1 MVRYAR
7 RASALQESL
16 RALASGGGN
25 ADTVALAAVD
35 AGLKP
40 GVLSK
45 DELIRFRGK
54 RAEYL
59 EAR

>member
-7 RASALQESL
+7 RAAALQQSL
-16 RALASGGGN
+16 RALPGGDS
-25 ADTVALAAVD
+25 ADAAALAAVD

-40 GVLSK
+40 GALSK

-54 RAEYL
+54 RPEYL

>member
-7 RASALQESL
+7 RAALVAGA
-16 RALASGGGN
+16 RPAVG
-25 ADTVALAAVD
+25 DVVALAAVD

-40 GVLSK
+40 GALTK
-45 DELIRFRGK
+45 DEMVRFRGK
-54 RAEYL
+54 RTEYL